1 MTQEAASGSL
11 PGEMALWQLGDNM
24 LAFKLRLLAAGAT
37 AALLV
42 SAPYAFA
49 QNAPET
55 APPAT
60 EAAPAATPEAAP
72 APAAEGTT
80 AQPAPAAKDP
90 QLPDVQIIQ
99 EQPKPAPEPAPVE
112 AEAPKPK
119 PKPAP
124 IAESY
129 QPTPKPKKK
138 KPAPPPVEEYTAPA
152 PAAVAE
158 PQPDPLP
165 QFANPIYG
173 SPGAAGAAARAQ
185 QAPVSPINPT
195 SVTPA
200 NLDGFSSAATNLTA
214 EKIQENQPRN
224 VNEAL
229 TRVPGVIV
237 INDDGGAQH
246 GGISV
251 RGSPARRSRKML
263 VMEDGHPVNLAL
275 WLDPSVH
282 YWAPIDRLESIEVI
296 RGTTIPH
303 GPNNNFGV
311 INGRNLSPFGANE
324 TVVSSAIGFTK
335 NRTGVFEEFDADDAD
350 GPRTGTNDTDIS
362 ARWHGHTRQTADNF
376 GIVLSYTG
384 QNVQGTWDTER
395 LRVNDF
401 YGALGWKGADQ
412 DLVVSVTHARQKDNY
427 SELNFTGEE
436 DEDPPGAVEERFFRL
451 GHCQICY
458 APNAG
463 LNEYEGEIWRS
474 QIVHNYYVDDDT
486 TITSRLYVQKHRRDR
501 YQLISAEAAPGEE
514 TGALPTPVFEDD
526 EDFAEILLGE
536 DSMFGRL
543 RTFRHIGGEMRG
555 EWANRPFLAG
565 MSQTIQAGI
574 RYEYQD
580 MTNRNFLG
588 AEGEI
593 LSPGDRAGLTI
604 FDRELSANTVSAFL
618 QTTVKATSDFSV
630 TPGVR
635 FEWYQAKRTNRV
647 IAGEESEAEEVVPGD
662 NADPD
667 ACDALGPDPETGGPR
682 EECLAIEG
690 IDFNPSKRN
699 EQFSNFNALP
709 GISFAYT
716 GFHKTTV
723 FGGYHRGMSTA
734 VLRNEDFPA
743 PDEIGDNFELGFRTS
758 AFKGLAMEV
767 VGFHQ
772 ILHDYQFGSSFSD
785 GADRSFGRA
794 ERVEISG
801 VELAARLNSQPFTG
815 GDYNA
820 YGEVNYT
827 YSRGIFKKGTKVSED
842 EDTGEEEVIDFA
854 GNEIPE
860 VPFTVAALTLG
871 LQQTTGW
878 RWDASVTWTYRDA
891 FFTDEDNTPFGGDPE
906 GENGEVPEIWL
917 LSARFNLDIGESGAS
932 VFVSGDNLLDEFYIT
947 DREDGL
953 KPGQGRTIWTGFRY
967 KF

>member
-1 MTQEAASGSL
+1 
-11 PGEMALWQLGDNM
+11 M
-24 LAFKLRLLAAGAT
+24 LAYKLRLLAAGAT

-42 SAPYAFA
+42 TAPGAFA
-49 QNAPET
+49 QSTQDTAPAATET
-55 APPAT
+55 APADAAPAET
-60 EAAPAATPEAAP
+60 APAATPDAAP

-80 AQPAPAAKDP
+80 AQPAPAAKEP

-99 EQPKPAPEPAPVE
+99 EKPAPAPEPAPVE
-112 AEAPKPK
+112 AA
-119 PKPAP
+119 A
-124 IAESY
+124 
-129 QPTPKPKKK
+129 PKPKKK
-138 KPAPPPVEEYTAPA
+138 PAPVADSYQPAPKPKKKAAAPPPPVEEYTEPA

-158 PQPDPLP
+158 PEADPLP

-185 QAPVSPINPT
+185 QAPASPINPT

-200 NLDGFSSAATNLTA
+200 NLEGFSNAATNLTA

-237 INDDGGAQH
+237 INDDAAAHH
-246 GGISV
+246 GGIAV

-282 YWAPIDRLESIEVI
+282 YWAPLDRLESIEVI

-324 TVVSSAIGFTK
+324 SVVSAAIGFTK
-335 NRTGVFEEFDADDAD
+335 NKTGVFEELDEDDAD
-350 GPRTGTNDTDIS
+350 GARTGTSDTDIS
-362 ARWHGHTRQTADNF
+362 ARWHGHTRQTSNNF

-384 QNVQGTWDTER
+384 ENIQGTWDTER
-395 LRVNDF
+395 LRVHDF
-401 YGALGWKGADQ
+401 YGALGWKGVDQ

-436 DEDPPGAVEERFFRL
+436 DEDPPGAVEDRFFKL

-474 QIVHNYYVDDDT
+474 QIVHNYYLDDDT
-486 TITSRLYVQKHRRDR
+486 TITSRLYAQKHRRDR

-514 TGALPTPVFEDD
+514 IGAPATPVFEDD

-543 RTFRHIGGEMRG
+543 RTFRHIGGELRG

-565 MSQTIQAGI
+565 MSQTIQAGV

-593 LSPGDRAGLTI
+593 LGPGDSTGLTI
-604 FDRELSANTVSAFL
+604 FDRELNANTVSAFL

-647 IAGEESEAEEVVPGD
+647 IAGEESEAEEVVPGE
-662 NADPD
+662 NADAD
-667 ACDALGPDPETGGPR
+667 ACDALGPDPETGGAR

-690 IDFNPSKRN
+690 IDLDPSKRN
-699 EQFSNFNALP
+699 EKFSSFNALP

-743 PDEIGDNFELGFRTS
+743 PDELGDNFELGFRTF
-758 AFKGLAMEV
+758 AIKGLGMEV
-767 VGFHQ
+767 TGFHQ

-794 ERVEISG
+794 ERVEITG

-827 YSRGIFKKGTKVSED
+827 YSRGIFKKGSKIEED
-842 EDTGEEEVIDFA
+842 EDTGEEEVVDFA
-854 GNEIPE
+854 GNHIPE

-871 LQQTTGW
+871 LQQTKGW
-878 RWDASVTWTYRDA
+878 KWDASVTWTYRDA
-891 FFTDEDNTPFGGDPE
+891 FFTDEDNSPFGSDPE

-917 LSARFNLDIGESGAS
+917 LSARFNLDIGDTGAS
-932 VFVSGDNLLDEFYIT
+932 VYVAGDNLLDEFYIT

-953 KPGQGRTIWTGFRY
+953 KPGQGRTIWTGFKY